1 MATTGPFNGTSML
14 LYLAGTSLAY
24 SNSFDLNVNAAEIDV
39 TSKDSD
45 GWKDTLSGL
54 RDWSVSADGIVA
66 LDSATNAEYLQTL
79 VTNRTRINIKM
90 STDVSA
96 DGYWHGYGYIT
107 NLTITA
113 PMEDKVTF
121 SCSFVGDG
129 AILQVTKT

>member
-39 TSKDSD
+39 TSKDSG

-66 LDSATNAEYLQTL
+66 LDSSTNAEYLQTL

-90 STDVSA
+90 STDVSS